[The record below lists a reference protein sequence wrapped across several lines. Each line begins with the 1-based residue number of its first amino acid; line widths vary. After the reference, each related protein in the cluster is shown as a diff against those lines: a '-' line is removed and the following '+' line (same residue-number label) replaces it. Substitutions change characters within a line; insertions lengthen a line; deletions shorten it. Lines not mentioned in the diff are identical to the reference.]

1 MSVLKSRREQSEMQF
16 FQTAVDIQD
25 KLIEFCMKEEVIPKK
40 YRFVYAM
47 PIIATAQQLVDNVVD
62 ANTIYV
68 KSNEDAIDRRR
79 YQQRASGDCE
89 KLLQKL
95 QSLRRVRGIDS
106 AQLKEI
112 VGMIISE
119 KGYITAWRK
128 SDNQRYKEMK
138 KASNPAAEKQ

>member
-1 MSVLKSRREQSEMQF
+1 MQF

-25 KLIEFCMKEEVIPKK
+25 KLIEFCMKEEIIPKK
-40 YRFVYAM
+40 YRFIYAI
-47 PIIATAQQLVDNVVD
+47 PIIQTAQELVDNIVD

-68 KSNEDAIDRRR
+68 KSNEDAIERRR

-95 QSLRRVRGIDS
+95 QSLRRVRKISGNKMEEV
-106 AQLKEI
+106 A
-112 VGMIISE
+112 GMIISE

-128 SDNQRYKEMK
+128 SDNKRYREMRKENSGN
-138 KASNPAAEKQ
+138 AGN

>member
-1 MSVLKSRREQSEMQF
+1 MQF

-25 KLIEFCMKEEVIPKK
+25 KLIEFCMKEEIIPKK
-40 YRFVYAM
+40 YRFIYAI
-47 PIIATAQQLVDNVVD
+47 PIIQTAQELVDNIVD

-68 KSNEDAIDRRR
+68 KSNEDAIERRK

-95 QSLRRVRGIDS
+95 QSLRRVRKISGN
-106 AQLKEI
+106 KMEEI
-112 VGMIISE
+112 TGMIISE

-128 SDNQRYKEMK
+128 SDNKRYREMRKENSGN
-138 KASNPAAEKQ
+138 AGN

>member
-1 MSVLKSRREQSEMQF
+1 MLRNNISDQL
-16 FQTAVDIQD
+16 
-25 KLIEFCMKEEVIPKK
+25 
-40 YRFVYAM
+40 YRKGV
-47 PIIATAQQLVDNVVD
+47 
-62 ANTIYV
+62 
-68 KSNEDAIDRRR
+68 
-79 YQQRASGDCE
+79 SGDCE